1 MFYKN
6 TNLGVAFAGKIWYN
20 MPISTKGLLRFLA
33 LSTIWDK
40 FRLRFGI

>member
-20 MPISTKGLLRFLA
+20 MPINTKGLLRFLA
-33 LSTIWDK
+33 LSTLWDK